1 MASYNRIKAQKAS
14 PIGTIM
20 PWTGSSSTSDLAPDA
35 IPKGWIVL
43 RGQQLRARDY
53 PLLAQVVGNLY
64 GPFNEPGQPFVGI
77 SNSYPSYN
85 DDDVFN
91 LPTLSQVSLIDLES
105 SGLTPAE
112 AFVVG
117 QYISLNG
124 ADSAQQPLTNVLS
137 YIDINFSVD
146 VSSELAGKI
155 KGIDFEEPAYFDTLR
170 IIPRKLG
177 VEHTASH
184 THSRPTDGFYPSVE
198 LGGGYLGLFEAGLFD
213 VQDSE
218 FTTGGDIGLN
228 PQEEQA
234 DRFNPGTL
242 TWTAYDPQ
250 ANSLPTMSTFRN
262 FSDDSDVIPI
272 VPTVNRTV
280 AQYGNT
286 VEYQDDNSCIVNVQ
300 QPAVTAPFPPPGIY
314 LGQRNYYQSEDVP
327 GYRRGEG
334 VTFVPPAGAVNT
346 FTLKENLGVSEGQ
359 YPKTLGE
366 WTYLSGSMGWNSMDD
381 QITNNFPLTG
391 GGGQDMIV
399 NATFEP
405 WPDPAL
411 ATGGFSAAVGDFAIR
426 EDPLTNATVPNPN
439 SEVTS
444 SGYYAGAINR
454 WAYNNDGGAIEAWTD
469 ANDYVEEEFTMTGG
483 SGTGMVL
490 RIRVEPWPQPF
501 VPGAAIDAATLEG
514 YHNEIGAIEDDD
526 DWTDGPG
533 PDGWYNS
540 DGMGNDDWFYS
551 VDGDSAQYWNNYGE
565 SVVATCRSSDGT
577 LVAEDGSGSG
587 AEIRIRIEPARGNNP
602 DSTYPPNSRWK
613 LLEVVEPGTG
623 FTAGVRLQC
632 FFNTDRR
639 LALGLP
645 NTQMFNGTATAN
657 GILRIGSVSP
667 GSQYPNNSRMRIE
680 SVIEPGTGYAVG
692 DILSFQFNTPR
703 RINAGLG
710 TTDFNPDPIR
720 LDGIVVNGGAPIN
733 TRYKINAINNLGE
746 GYSTGDL
753 LTFPPAQFNPF
764 TPAIS
769 TSELFG
775 VLTAYPGPTG
785 GGSGVTTDP
794 EDYYGATGAGRDT
807 PYPVTLNHGADA
819 FTSNSLG
826 SHNHFTVDLTMTKG
840 QMDLPGTIL
849 INNMT
854 TGNVEPINVDRGLS
868 VQINPNTPSLTV
880 LYIIR
885 AY

>member
-20 PWTGSSSTSDLAPDA
+20 PWTGSSSTSDLALDA

-77 SNSYPSYN
+77 SNSYPNYN

-155 KGIDFEEPAYFDTLR
+155 KGIDFEDPAYFDTLR

-213 VQDSE
+213 IQDSE

-228 PQEEQA
+228 PREEQA

-286 VEYQDDNSCIVNVQ
+286 VEYQDDNSCVVNVQ

-327 GYRRGEG
+327 GSRRGEG
-334 VTFVPPAGAVNT
+334 VTFVPPAGAVNA
-346 FTLKENLGVSEGQ
+346 FQLKENLSVSEG
-359 YPKTLGE
+359 YYTKTLGE

-381 QITNNFPLTG
+381 QIVNNFPLSG
-391 GGGQDMIV
+391 GDGSDMIV

-411 ATGGFSAAVGDFAIR
+411 ATGGFSATVGDFAIW
-426 EDPLTNATVPNPN
+426 EDPLTNSTAPNPN

-444 SGYYAGAINR
+444 GGYYAGAINK
-454 WAYNNDGGAIEAWTD
+454 WTYNNDGAGKQLWTD
-469 ANDYVEEEFTMTGG
+469 ASDFVEEEFTMTGG
-483 SGTGMVL
+483 TGTGMVL

-514 YHNEIGAIEDDD
+514 YHNEIDAIEDDAA
-526 DWTDGPG
+526 WTDGPG

-577 LVAEDGSGSG
+577 LVAADGSGSG
-587 AEIRIRIEPARGNNP
+587 AEIRIRVEPARGPNEN
-602 DSTYPPNSRWK
+602 STYPPNSRWK
-613 LLEVVEPGTG
+613 LLEVVDPGSG
-623 FTAGVRLQC
+623 FTAGVELQC

-645 NTQMFNGTATAN
+645 NTFMSNSGTTN
-657 GILRIGSVSP
+657 DGILRIGNVTP
-667 GSQYPNNSRMRIE
+667 GTQYPGNSRMRVE
-680 SVIEPGTGYAVG
+680 SVIEPGTGYSVG
-692 DILSFQFNTPR
+692 DTLSFQFNTPR

-710 TTDFNPDPIR
+710 TTDFTPDPIR
-720 LDGIVVNGGAPIN
+720 LDGIVVNGGSPIN

-746 GYSTGDL
+746 GYSSGNT

-764 TPAIS
+764 TPAIP
-769 TSELFG
+769 TNLFR
-775 VLTAYPGPTG
+775 VQTIYPGPTG

-826 SHNHFTVDLTMTKG
+826 SHNHFTVDLTMSKG

>member
-286 VEYQDDNSCIVNVQ
+286 VEYQDDNSCVVNVQ

-710 TTDFNPDPIR
+710 TTDFDPDAVR
-720 LDGIVVNGGAPIN
+720 LDGIVVNGGSPIN
-733 TRYKINAINNLGE
+733 TRYKVNAINNLGE
-746 GYSTGDL
+746 GYSSGNT

-764 TPAIS
+764 TPAIP
-769 TSELFG
+769 TNLFRVG
-775 VLTAYPGPTG
+775 TIYPGPTG
-785 GGSGVTTDP
+785 GGSGVTTDD
-794 EDYYGATGAGRDT
+794 EDYYGAVGAGRDA

-826 SHNHFTVDLTMTKG
+826 SHNHFTVDLTMSKG

-868 VQINPNTPSLTV
+868 VQVNPNTPSLTV

>member
-1 MASYNRIKAQKAS
+1 MASYNRIKAQKIS

-20 PWTGSSSTSDLAPDA
+20 PWTGSSSTSSLVPDA

-77 SNSYPSYN
+77 SNSYPVYN

-91 LPTLSQVSLIDLES
+91 LPTLSEVSLIDLES
-105 SGLTPAE
+105 SALTPQE
-112 AFVVG
+112 AFVIG
-117 QYISLNG
+117 QYVSLNG
-124 ADSAQQPLTNVLS
+124 VDSAEQPLTNVLS

-155 KGIDFEEPAYFDTLR
+155 KGIDFEDPAYFDTIR

-184 THSRPTDGFYPSVE
+184 THSKPTDGFYPSVE

-250 ANSLPTMSTFRN
+250 ANSLPTMSQFRN
-262 FSDDSDVIPI
+262 YSDDSDVIPI

-286 VEYQDDNSCIVNVQ
+286 VEYQDDNSCVVNVQ

-314 LGQRNYYQSEDVP
+314 LGQRNYYQSSDVP
-327 GYRRGEG
+327 GPRRGEG
-334 VTFVPPAGAVNT
+334 VTFVPPAGAVNA
-346 FTLKENLGVSEGQ
+346 FLLKEDLSVSSGF
-359 YPKTLGE
+359 YSKSVGE

-381 QITNNFPLTG
+381 QIVNNFPLSGGDGTG
-391 GGGQDMIV
+391 MIV

-411 ATGGFSAAVGDFAIR
+411 ATGGFSPAQGDFAIY
-426 EDPLTNATVPNPN
+426 EDTLSNSETPNQN
-439 SEVTS
+439 NEVTS
-444 SGYYAGAINR
+444 SGYYAAAMNR
-454 WAYNNDGGAIEAWTD
+454 WAYNNDGAGAQLWTD
-469 ANDYVEEEFTMTGG
+469 GSDFVEEEFTMTGG

-490 RIRVEPWPQPF
+490 RIRCEAWPQPF
-501 VPGAAIDAATLEG
+501 TPGAAIDAATLQG
-514 YHNEIGAIEDDD
+514 YHNEIDAIEDDNS
-526 DWTDGPG
+526 WEDGPG

-540 DGMGNDDWFYS
+540 NNMGNDDWFYS
-551 VDGDSAQYWNNYGE
+551 LDGASAQYWNGYGD
-565 SVVATCRSSDGT
+565 SVVATCKTSDGT
-577 LVAEDGSGSG
+577 LVSSDGQGED
-587 AEIRIRIEPARGNNP
+587 AEIRIRLEPARGP
-602 DSTYPPNSRWK
+602 GDPAYPPNTRWK
-613 LLEVVEPGTG
+613 LLEVVNAGNG
-623 FTAGVRLQC
+623 FTAGAELQC
-632 FFNTDRR
+632 YFNTDRR
-639 LALGLP
+639 LALGLG
-645 NTQMFNGTATAN
+645 NTAMLSTNGEF
-657 GILRIGSVSP
+657 GILRIGQVSA
-667 GSQYPNNSRMRIE
+667 GQSYPYNSRLRVE
-680 SVIEPGTGYAVG
+680 SVIEAGTGYAVG

-703 RINAGLG
+703 RINLGLG
-710 TTDFNPDPIR
+710 NYSFTPDPIR
-720 LDGIVVNGGAPIN
+720 LDGIVVNGGTPIN
-733 TRYKINAINNLGE
+733 TRYKINTINNQGE
-746 GYSTGDL
+746 GYASGNT
-753 LTFPPAQFNPF
+753 LTFPTAQFSPF
-764 TPAIS
+764 NPAIS
-769 TSELFG
+769 TELFRIG
-775 VLTAYPGPTG
+775 TVFSGPTG
-785 GGSGVTTDP
+785 GGSGVSTDD
-794 EDYYGATGAGRDT
+794 EDYYGAIGEGRDT

-819 FTSNSLG
+819 FTSSSLG